1 LALDEIKA
9 AEQAKLQELVTAE
22 IQTKDREILELKEQ
36 MNRMQY
42 VAELN
47 YKSYDEL
54 VEEVYQKAKQQ
65 IDMYRKQLGIE
76 VHPGRKLL
84 T

>member
-1 LALDEIKA
+1 MNK
-9 AEQAKLQELVTAE
+9 
-22 IQTKDREILELKEQ
+22 IQQI
-36 MNRMQY
+36 
-42 VAELN
+42 AELN
-47 YKSYDEL
+47 YKSYDEV

-76 VHPGRKLL
+76 VETIHRDRKLL